1 MWTTQRGAEFAQQ
14 PYQRRDLILDLG
26 RKTAEFRREFVD
38 DLDGPIH
45 DMDMS
50 KKAYACQGIL

>member
-1 MWTTQRGAEFAQQ
+1 MRAPQRGAELAQQ

-26 RKTAEFRREFVD
+26 RKTGELRLEFVD

-45 DMDMS
+45 EINMP
-50 KKAYACQGIL
+50 KKAYVCQGIF